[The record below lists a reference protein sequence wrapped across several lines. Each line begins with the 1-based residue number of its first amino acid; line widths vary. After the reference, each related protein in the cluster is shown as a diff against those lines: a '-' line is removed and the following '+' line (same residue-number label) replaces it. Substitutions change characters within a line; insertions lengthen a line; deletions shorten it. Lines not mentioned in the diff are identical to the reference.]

1 MTHSAIQPEAANDIG
16 KMRALKDF
24 WFYFSVNRGAVI
36 GLFVFL
42 AIILVAIFAPLIAP
56 HDPTEQFRQFVKVPP
71 FWEDGGSTQFLL
83 GTDAVGRDI
92 LSRLIYGAQYSL
104 LVGFVIVIIS
114 MCLGITIGLI
124 TGYFGGGVDTVFMRI
139 MDVILAFP
147 SLLLALVLVAILGP
161 GLINAVLA
169 ITLVLLPHFSRLTR
183 AAVMAEKER
192 EYVTAAKLAGAS
204 KLRLM
209 FKTILPNCLAPL
221 VVQATMSFSNAIL
234 DVAALGFLGMGAQ
247 PPTPEWGTM
256 LASAREF
263 ITSAWWIVTFPGL
276 AILITVLA
284 INLIGD
290 GLRDALDP
298 KLKRS

>member
-1 MTHSAIQPEAANDIG
+1 MTHSAIQPEAVNDVG
-16 KMRALKDF
+16 KMRALRDF

-42 AIILVAIFAPLIAP
+42 AIILVAILAPLIAP
-56 HDPTEQFRQFVKVPP
+56 HGPTDQFREFLKTPP
-71 FWEDGGSTQFLL
+71 FWEDGGTTQFLL
-83 GTDAVGRDI
+83 GTDEVGRDI

-209 FKTILPNCLAPL
+209 FKTILPNCLHHEGARA
-221 VVQATMSFSNAIL
+221 ATSRM
-234 DVAALGFLGMGAQ
+234 AL
-247 PPTPEWGTM
+247 END
-256 LASAREF
+256 
-263 ITSAWWIVTFPGL
+263 IV
-276 AILITVLA
+276 
-284 INLIGD
+284 
-290 GLRDALDP
+290 
-298 KLKRS
+298 

>member
-114 MCLGITIGLI
+114 VSYTHL
-124 TGYFGGGVDTVFMRI
+124 
-139 MDVILAFP
+139 
-147 SLLLALVLVAILGP
+147 
-161 GLINAVLA
+161 
-169 ITLVLLPHFSRLTR
+169 R
-183 AAVMAEKER
+183 AHETTE
-192 EYVTAAKLAGAS
+192 
-204 KLRLM
+204 
-209 FKTILPNCLAPL
+209 
-221 VVQATMSFSNAIL
+221 
-234 DVAALGFLGMGAQ
+234 
-247 PPTPEWGTM
+247 
-256 LASAREF
+256 
-263 ITSAWWIVTFPGL
+263 
-276 AILITVLA
+276 
-284 INLIGD
+284 
-290 GLRDALDP
+290 
-298 KLKRS
+298 